1 MPDEYDA
8 FRALM
13 RKINKV
19 KLLRFIGL
27 FWLLAL
33 LSQVCVAQE
42 ADAQLYQLKVQ
53 YAKSL
58 GLDTL
63 SHIVNQAQL
72 YQRNQFFTTLAEA
85 YLPTTAI
92 KSTSS
97 SERLL
102 VRQIFKKTPQNISKA
117 RLAALQQ
124 QMDSVYRQLQQGT
137 PFQKLM
143 QTCSD
148 SQDTLLL
155 QRLQMPEEF
164 ETRAFSMGAGQ
175 YSTPFLSPLGIHIIQ
190 VLDRTSGPIEPSGRT
205 QQSVLAIGQNHLLL
219 PALTETLKEELAY
232 QVDEQN
238 CKDLMRR
245 GESDRVLFTIDGKAY
260 TGTDFA
266 KFQSAH
272 VGSLSTALEQFV
284 TKSLLDAKWHQMQG
298 QTDLSSGREAFI
310 NDLLVA
316 EATQRE
322 VIIPSQE
329 EIALQSYFDTH
340 QDEFRWPQERYKG
353 ILIQATSKKLA
364 KKAAKLLK
372 KKPYETW
379 ESLIS
384 MRYGDQGSLH
394 LHKGIFARGDN
405 PYIDELVFK
414 GPDADPDPNY
424 PYASVQG
431 KKIKGPETY
440 EGVPREQLAQA
451 LQEYLE
457 NQWEKRLKSLK

>member
-1 MPDEYDA
+1 
-8 FRALM
+8 
-13 RKINKV
+13 
-19 KLLRFIGL
+19 
-27 FWLLAL
+27 
-33 LSQVCVAQE
+33 
-42 ADAQLYQLKVQ
+42 
-53 YAKSL
+53 
-58 GLDTL
+58 
-63 SHIVNQAQL
+63 
-72 YQRNQFFTTLAEA
+72 
-85 YLPTTAI
+85 
-92 KSTSS
+92 
-97 SERLL
+97 
-102 VRQIFKKTPQNISKA
+102 
-117 RLAALQQ
+117 
-124 QMDSVYRQLQQGT
+124 
-137 PFQKLM
+137 
-143 QTCSD
+143 
-148 SQDTLLL
+148 
-155 QRLQMPEEF
+155 
-164 ETRAFSMGAGQ
+164 
-175 YSTPFLSPLGIHIIQ
+175 
-190 VLDRTSGPIEPSGRT
+190 
-205 QQSVLAIGQNHLLL
+205 
-219 PALTETLKEELAY
+219 
-232 QVDEQN
+232 
-238 CKDLMRR
+238 
-245 GESDRVLFTIDGKAY
+245 
-260 TGTDFA
+260 
-266 KFQSAH
+266 
-272 VGSLSTALEQFV
+272 
-284 TKSLLDAKWHQMQG
+284 MQG

-384 MRYGDQGSLH
+384 MRYGDQGSLQ
-394 LHKGIFARGDN
+394 LRKGIFARGDN

-414 GPDADPDPNY
+414 GPYADPDPNY